1 MKNKII
7 KYINELD
14 KEFFCINDIV
24 NTLNIDKEIIEEIL
38 FDLQLESTIYKISN
52 GKYTKMPSNYYVG
65 QLQTSKN
72 GQSYVSVKNN
82 KRLYIDIEDLNE
94 AINFD
99 TIVVELIEDENKH
112 QKGIVKSILKRENNR
127 VVCEVINTHKTCN
140 LKIFN
145 INFNGNLTL
154 SREEMKTLVPGDR
167 IIVKLEIQK
176 QPVFIEKIGHKDDPD
191 CDIECIAI
199 SRDIDIK
206 FSDDAIKESESLPK
220 EVLKSDFIGR
230 LDLTSKNIFTI
241 DGINTKDIDDAISIE
256 LLPNG
261 NYLLGVHISDVS
273 HYIKRGMYL
282 YNEAQQRGNSVYLL
296 DYVIPM
302 FPHLISNG
310 ICSLNENVDRLTKS
324 CIMEIDNKG
333 NIVNYNITKS
343 VINSKKKMNYDEV
356 NKILEEN
363 IIPKGYEKFTNDLYL
378 MQKLSNI
385 LTNKRAKQGSLE
397 FCSNELSVEMDEF
410 GNVTKFNTE
419 VSRTAEKLIENFMIA
434 ANETVASN
442 IYWINLPFVYR
453 IHEAPEEE
461 RIKEAI
467 DFIKQIGFRIKNIE
481 NVKDPRLLQRIL
493 NQLSNSEEFPITSNI
508 LLKSMKRARYDT
520 NNLGHFGLSSQAYT
534 HFTSPIRRFSDLLV
548 HTLLEKYENLSNDED
563 LMKYFEN
570 LECYLKDCCKHIS
583 YKERQASIAEND
595 ANKFKMLEYMENF
608 INDEIEA
615 TITMIDSREIQIKT
629 KDNITGKIYIE
640 DVLGDSYFYND
651 KNKRI
656 IGKESKIQYKIG
668 NKIIVK
674 VKEICKHHNEIYFYL
689 IKNISKEYEQN
700 FENKQLVKTYKKEK

>member
-1 MKNKII
+1 MYHMKNKII

-154 SREEMKTLVPGDR
+154 SREEMKTFVPGDR

-534 HFTSPIRRFSDLLV
+534 HFTSPIRRYPDTTVHRLLRTYIFEKKINNDV
-548 HTLLEKYENLSNDED
+548 IEFYERELPFLAEHTSTCERRAIECEREVDDMKKAEYMLDHIGEEYEGIISSVLNFGMFVELPNLIEGLVRLDS
-563 LMKYFEN
+563 
-570 LECYLKDCCKHIS
+570 LKDD
-583 YKERQASIAEND
+583 Y
-595 ANKFKMLEYMENF
+595 YTY
-608 INDEIEA
+608 DETTF
-615 TITMIDSREIQIKT
+615 TIRG
-629 KDNITGKIYIE
+629 N
-640 DVLGDSYFYND
+640 
-651 KNKRI
+651 KNKR
-656 IGKESKIQYKIG
+656 GYRLGDK
-668 NKIIVK
+668 VK
-674 VKEICKHHNEIYFYL
+674 VKVVAADKDKRTIDFEV
-689 IKNISKEYEQN
+689 IKDGDT
-700 FENKQLVKTYKKEK
+700 KQES